1 MPVSEES
8 RRAQRFAVQLPV
20 LFGDMTPSEQGTILN
35 ISMEGCAL
43 TAERI
48 PELHT
53 HVSIQIDLPDSTE
66 PVDIELAGVRW
77 VTDYRC
83 GLEFIRVSG
92 ESLARLRVFVA
103 LLENTP

>member
-8 RRAQRFAVQLPV
+8 RQAQRFAVQLPV
-20 LFGDMTPSEQGTILN
+20 LFGDQAASEQGTVLN
-35 ISMEGCAL
+35 ISAEGCAL

-53 HVSIQIDLPDSTE
+53 HVSIHIDLPDGTE
-66 PVDIELAGVRW
+66 AVDIELAGVRW

-92 ESLARLRVFVA
+92 ESLARLRAFVA
-103 LLENTP
+103 LLEHTP

>member
-1 MPVSEES
+1 M
-8 RRAQRFAVQLPV
+8 
-20 LFGDMTPSEQGTILN
+20 FGDSAQSERGTVLN
-35 ISMEGCAL
+35 ISTEGCAL

-48 PELHT
+48 PDLHT
-53 HVSIQIDLPDSTE
+53 HVSMHIDLPDGTK
-66 PVDIELAGVRW
+66 PVDIGLAGVRW

-92 ESLARLRVFVA
+92 ESLTRLRAFVA

>member
-1 MPVSEES
+1 MPVSKES

-20 LFGDMTPSEQGTILN
+20 TIGDTEPLEQGTILN
-35 ISMEGCAL
+35 ISMKGCAM

-48 PELHT
+48 PKLHT
-53 HVSIQIDLPDSTE
+53 HVSIHIELPDGTE
-66 PVDIELAGVRW
+66 PVDIESAGVLW

-83 GLEFIRVSG
+83 GLEFIRVSD

>member
-1 MPVSEES
+1 MSEDS

-20 LFGDMTPSEQGTILN
+20 MFGDMAPSEQGTVLN
-35 ISMEGCAL
+35 ISTEGCAL

-48 PELHT
+48 PDLHT
-53 HVSIQIDLPDSTE
+53 HVSMQIDLPDSTK
-66 PVDIELAGVRW
+66 PVDIGLAGVRW
-77 VTDYRC
+77 VTDYRF

-92 ESLARLRVFVA
+92 ESLARLRAFVG

>member
-1 MPVSEES
+1 MSEDS
-8 RRAQRFAVQLPV
+8 RRAQRVAVQLPV
-20 LFGDMTPSEQGTILN
+20 MFGDAAPSEQGTVLN
-35 ISMEGCAL
+35 ISTEGCAL

-48 PELHT
+48 PDLHT
-53 HVSIQIDLPDSTE
+53 HVSMQIDLPDGTK
-66 PVDIELAGVRW
+66 PVDIGLAGVRW

>member
-1 MPVSEES
+1 M
-8 RRAQRFAVQLPV
+8 
-20 LFGDMTPSEQGTILN
+20 FGDAAPSEQGTVLN
-35 ISMEGCAL
+35 ISTEGCAL

-48 PELHT
+48 PDLHT
-53 HVSIQIDLPDSTE
+53 HVSMHIDLPDGTE
-66 PVDIELAGVRW
+66 PVGIGLAGVRW

-92 ESLARLRVFVA
+92 ESLARLRAFVA

>member
-1 MPVSEES
+1 MSEDV
-8 RRAQRFAVQLPV
+8 RRAQRFAVQLPAM
-20 LFGDMTPSEQGTILN
+20 FGDKAPSEQGTILN
-35 ISMEGCAL
+35 ISTAGCAL

-53 HVSIQIDLPDSTE
+53 HVSIQIDLPDGTQ
-66 PVDIELAGVRW
+66 PIDIELAGVRW

>member
-1 MPVSEES
+1 MSEET
-8 RRAQRFAVQLPV
+8 RRAHRFAVQLPV
-20 LFGDMTPSEQGTILN
+20 LFGDMAPSEQGTVLN
-35 ISMEGCAL
+35 ISTEGCAL

-48 PELHT
+48 PKLHT
-53 HVSIQIDLPDSTE
+53 HVSIHIDLPGGTK

-83 GLEFIRVSG
+83 GLEFIRVSD

-103 LLENTP
+103 VLENTP

>member
-1 MPVSEES
+1 MSEDS
-8 RRAQRFAVQLPV
+8 RRARRFAVQLPV
-20 LFGDMTPSEQGTILN
+20 LFGDMATSEQGTILN
-35 ISMEGCAL
+35 ISAKGCSL

-53 HVSIQIDLPDSTE
+53 HVSIQIDLPDGTE
-66 PVDIELAGVRW
+66 PIDIGLAGVRW

-83 GLEFIRVSG
+83 GLEFIRVSD

>member
-1 MPVSEES
+1 M
-8 RRAQRFAVQLPV
+8 FD
-20 LFGDMTPSEQGTILN
+20 DMAPSKQGTVLN
-35 ISMEGCAL
+35 ISTEGCAL

-48 PELHT
+48 PDLHT
-53 HVSIQIDLPDSTE
+53 HVSIQIDLPDGTK

-83 GLEFIRVSG
+83 GLEFIRVSS
-92 ESLARLRVFVA
+92 ESLARLRVFVE

>member
-1 MPVSEES
+1 MSEES
-8 RRAQRFAVQLPV
+8 RQVQRFAVQLPV
-20 LFGDMTPSEQGTILN
+20 LFGDQAPSEQGTILN

-53 HVSIQIDLPDSTE
+53 HVSIQIDLPDGTE
-66 PVDIELAGVRW
+66 PIDIELAGVRW

-92 ESLARLRVFVA
+92 ESLARLRAFIA
-103 LLENTP
+103 LLKNTP

>member
-1 MPVSEES
+1 MSKES

-20 LFGDMTPSEQGTILN
+20 LFGDTEPSEQGTILN
-35 ISMEGCAL
+35 ISMAGCAL
-43 TAERI
+43 TAEHI

-53 HVSIQIDLPDSTE
+53 HISIHIDLPDGTE
-66 PVDIELAGVRW
+66 PVDIESAGVLW

-83 GLEFIRVSG
+83 GLEFIRVSD
-92 ESLARLRVFVA
+92 ESLARLRAFVA

>member
-1 MPVSEES
+1 M
-8 RRAQRFAVQLPV
+8 
-20 LFGDMTPSEQGTILN
+20 FGDVAPAEQGTVLN
-35 ISMEGCAL
+35 ISTEGCAL

-48 PELHT
+48 PDLHT
-53 HVSIQIDLPDSTE
+53 HVSIHIDLPDGTN
-66 PVDIELAGVRW
+66 PVVIGLAGVRW

-83 GLEFIRVSG
+83 GLEFIRVSS